1 MDEGPDVLARLD
13 RIERLRA
20 AGEPRPVILAEIRE
34 LLAAGEAALDES
46 VRPARAALDHAR
58 ATARV
63 SLPIVRGGAP
73 GESVRRQV

>member
-34 LLAAGEAALDES
+34 LLAAGEAALGEADPSDE
-46 VRPARAALDHAR
+46 PAR
-58 ATARV
+58 
-63 SLPIVRGGAP
+63 P
-73 GESVRRQV
+73 